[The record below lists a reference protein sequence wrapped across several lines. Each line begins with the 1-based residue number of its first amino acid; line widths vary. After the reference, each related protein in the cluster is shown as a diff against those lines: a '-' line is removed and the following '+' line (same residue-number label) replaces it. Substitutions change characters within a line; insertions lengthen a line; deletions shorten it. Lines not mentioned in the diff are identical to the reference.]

1 MPVSFFEQPNLGW
14 FNWGRIPISFLTR
27 MTVEHLSVDHGQREM
42 PNMRDRKSQT
52 HLQN

>member
-1 MPVSFFEQPNLGW
+1 MPVSLFEQLNLGW
-14 FNWGRIPISFLTR
+14 FNWARIPISFITI
-27 MTVEHLSVDHGQREM
+27 MTVEKLGVDHGQREM